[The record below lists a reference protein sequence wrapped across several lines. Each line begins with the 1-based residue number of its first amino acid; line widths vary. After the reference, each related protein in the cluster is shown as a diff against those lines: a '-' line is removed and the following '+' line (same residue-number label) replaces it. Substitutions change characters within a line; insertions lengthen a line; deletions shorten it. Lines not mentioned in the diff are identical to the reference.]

1 MYVKK
6 NIMSKA
12 IYIEMNIIIKTLH
25 NHGSINNLL
34 IFFLTKK
41 INQWDVSEFRGC
53 VWVAEFDLDAHTHTF
68 FKCR

>member
-41 INQWDVSEFRGC
+41 STNETSPNFE
-53 VWVAEFDLDAHTHTF
+53 VACEWPNLT
-68 FKCR
+68 